1 MRLLID
7 AGNTRL
13 KWRLATGDAV
23 VAEGLGAFDDDL
35 LSGFPA
41 TSRVR
46 RISVSTVAAEPRR
59 QALTEYLE
67 ARFSIPVAYHWAE
80 SGRGGLVNA
89 YEDPR
94 RMGADRWH
102 AMYAA
107 WIETRSGFVVV
118 DAGSAITVDF
128 VDDAGRHIGGYILP
142 GLQMMLRSLKTD
154 AARILFDGTPASDST
169 PGTTTGECVHHGVS
183 WMLQS
188 ATERVLTDAEQMG
201 IQRVIVTGGDAGFL
215 LQLGLKADY
224 RPDLVLD
231 GLAAIDAEDLAL

>member
-13 KWRLATGDAV
+13 KWRLATRDAV
-23 VAEGLGAFDDDL
+23 IAEGLGEFDGEL

-41 TSRVR
+41 ANLVR

-59 QALTEYLE
+59 QGLTEYLE
-67 ARFSIPVAYHWAE
+67 ARFSVPVVYHWAE
-80 SGRGGLVNA
+80 SRRGELVNA
-89 YEDPR
+89 YEEPH

-107 WIETRSGFVVV
+107 WLQNRRGFVVV
-118 DAGSAITVDF
+118 DAGSAVTVDF
-128 VDDAGRHIGGYILP
+128 VDDAGRHRGGYILP

-154 AARILFDGTPASDST
+154 AARILFDGLPASDT
-169 PGTTTGECVHHGVS
+169 APGTTTGECVHHGVS
-183 WMLQS
+183 WLLQS
-188 ATERVLTDAEQMG
+188 ATERLRVDAERMG
-201 IQRVIVTGGDAGFL
+201 VQRVFVTGGDAGFL